1 MILIILGTVVG
12 LLCGVIS
19 GLVPGIHSNTVAGIM
34 LGFSPVLFPVFGSE
48 GLAAAFVS
56 LLIAHSF
63 LEIIPST
70 FFGIPDTGSALSV
83 LPAHALTLE
92 GKGEEAVRLS
102 ALGSAWGIILGFP
115 ISIALYLCLT
125 PIQGYI
131 DWAVGSLL
139 ILMMGL
145 VIIHEESPLWG
156 LVIFICSGI
165 LGIFAFRFEYLTWPV
180 MGGSSILMPL
190 LTGLF
195 GLSVILT
202 SSQGPVPRQ
211 RFSGINLD
219 HGMIIRSA
227 VPGTGAGLMV
237 GWLPGLSTASAS
249 AVINTCI
256 RYDTDRK
263 RYLVATGAA
272 TIVNAVVGLAAFY
285 AIERTRNGV
294 MVALSSL
301 DVPPFPALLTVC
313 AGASLIAYL
322 ITIRLAGCASMF
334 SGVDG
339 RMINTL
345 VGGFVILLSALF
357 TGPFGLLILGCAT
370 GIGLVPYLLNLPRVT
385 CMGAVTLPVILYSL
399 GFGGF

>member
-1 MILIILGTVVG
+1 M
-12 LLCGVIS
+12 
-19 GLVPGIHSNTVAGIM
+19 
-34 LGFSPVLFPVFGSE
+34 
-48 GLAAAFVS
+48 
-56 LLIAHSF
+56 
-63 LEIIPST
+63 
-70 FFGIPDTGSALSV
+70 

-102 ALGSAWGIILGFP
+102 ALGSVWGVILGLP
-115 ISIALYLCLT
+115 VSVVLYLCIT
-125 PIQGYI
+125 PFQGYI

-145 VIIHEESPLWG
+145 VIINEESPVWG
-156 LVIFICSGI
+156 LTIFICSGI
-165 LGIFAFRFEYLTWPV
+165 LGIFAFRFEYLTWSMV
-180 MGGSSILMPL
+180 GGSSILMPL

-219 HGMIIRSA
+219 QGMIIRSA
-227 VPGTGAGLMV
+227 IPGTGAGLMV

-256 RYDTDRK
+256 RYDSDRK

-272 TIVNAVVGLAAFY
+272 TLVNAVVGLAAFY
-285 AIERTRNGV
+285 AIDRTRNGV

-301 DVPPFPALLTVC
+301 DAPPFPVLLTVC
-313 AGASLIAYL
+313 VCASLVSYL
-322 ITIRLAGCASMF
+322 ITIRLVGCADIF

-345 VGGFVILLSALF
+345 VGGFVILLCALF
-357 TGPFGLLILGCAT
+357 TGPFGLLILACAT
-370 GIGLVPYLLNLPRVT
+370 GIGMVPYLLNLPRVT
-385 CMGAVTLPVILYSL
+385 CMGVVTMPVILYSL
-399 GFGGF
+399 GLGGF